1 MKSSASVHKYPE
13 STLLDWNPILR
24 FMFIGPFTGAFVG
37 LMQVAVAVVIWV
49 LQGTPDF
56 YFRGAQGVVLSSF
69 MFTVCGGL
77 TGCIYGGVLLLFER
91 FTRRRIRP
99 LITLWLT
106 LGLAALSA
114 ALIVTVEFRQEKIT
128 WLGPQLSALVFG
140 LLASLLSS
148 AHYETE
154 GDVDNSPCLNI
165 ED

>member
-1 MKSSASVHKYPE
+1 MTHTATVHKYPK
-13 STLLDWNPILR
+13 SVHLNWNPIMR
-24 FMFIGPFTGAFVG
+24 FIFLGPFTGAFVG
-37 LMQVAVAVVIWV
+37 LIQVAVAVVIWV
-49 LQGTPDF
+49 LHGLPDF
-56 YFRGAQGVVLSSF
+56 YFRGAQGVVVTSF

-114 ALIVTVEFRQEKIT
+114 ALIVTVEFQQEKVT

-140 LLASLLSS
+140 LLASLVSS
-148 AHYETE
+148 ANYETN
-154 GDVDNSPCLNI
+154 GDVDLSPL
-165 ED
+165 